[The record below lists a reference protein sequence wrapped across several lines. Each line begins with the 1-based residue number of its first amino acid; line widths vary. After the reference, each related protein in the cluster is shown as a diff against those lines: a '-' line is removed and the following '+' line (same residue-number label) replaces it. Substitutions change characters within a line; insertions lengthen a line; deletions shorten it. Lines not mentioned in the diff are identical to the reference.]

1 MKKSVAIIGGGPSAL
16 ALAAFLDPTLFDVSI
31 YERNKSLGRKFL
43 VAGKGGFNLTH
54 SEPMDL
60 LISRYS
66 NDPIVKTAL
75 TSFTNEDFRRWLES
89 IGIPT
94 FIGSSKRVYP
104 EKGIKPIEV
113 LNRILSVLEEKQVHF
128 EFEHTWKGWN
138 AENNLTFHSEKTIQ
152 ADLVIFALGGAS
164 WKVTGS
170 DGNWLNTFH
179 EKGIPT
185 SPFLPANCSYQV
197 DWQPDLLAKIEG
209 SPLKNIT
216 ISSNEKTTKGEV
228 VLTQFG
234 LEGNAIYALSPEVQH
249 QLSTHGNA
257 IVYIDFKPMLSVEE
271 VQQKLEQSNLKM
283 TDLLRKKLHLSKAQV
298 HLLKHFLD
306 KEAFLSKTTLAQY
319 IKRFPLTLIGAAPI
333 DEAIST
339 TGGVSMKA
347 IDEKFEL
354 INLPNTY
361 CIGEM
366 LDWNAPT
373 GGYLLQA
380 CFSMGVYLAKRLN
393 TDSQAANQ

>member
-54 SEPMDL
+54 SEPMDQ

-128 EFEHTWKGWN
+128 EFEHTWMGWN
-138 AENNLTFHSEKTIQ
+138 AENNLTFHSEKTIH

-197 DWQPDLLAKIEG
+197 DWKPDLLAKIEG

-354 INLPNTY
+354 INLRNTY